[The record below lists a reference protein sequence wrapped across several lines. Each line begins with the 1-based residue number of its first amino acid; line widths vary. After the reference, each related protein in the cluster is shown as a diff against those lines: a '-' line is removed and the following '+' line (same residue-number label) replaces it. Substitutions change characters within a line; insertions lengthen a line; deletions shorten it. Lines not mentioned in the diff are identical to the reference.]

1 MRFPW
6 TPIAPAQ
13 SAPLLRVGFRR
24 HGKIMST
31 DPLLLVDTG
40 ADGVLLNLALA
51 KLMGFHDSD
60 LVTEECKGANG
71 LMTVHTPKNLAG
83 TEIEIGGKW
92 YPLPSLKFGK
102 SVPISLLGRDLI
114 FAHFDLRMTA
124 GEFELQPRRSKRRA
138 RPRRR

>member
-1 MRFPW
+1 MTFPW

-60 LVTEECKGANG
+60 LVTEECKGANWSRSPRQITFQIDFEFSRECTCG
-71 LMTVHTPKNLAG
+71 SPGCGPEASDHDRKLSGSMPN
-83 TEIEIGGKW
+83 
-92 YPLPSLKFGK
+92 
-102 SVPISLLGRDLI
+102 RLI
-114 FAHFDLRMTA
+114 QR
-124 GEFELQPRRSKRRA
+124 
-138 RPRRR
+138 